1 MDLISVTN
9 YLGLTNHQKK
19 GAVSKNSEHQETEDK
34 KTKYP
39 KRERTTLYKW
49 TAPSRPAKKQMNQ
62 KTTKT
67 LIVIGGVIA
76 LLLVAM
82 QEFFLILV
90 ALSLIFVSY
99 MLQQVPAEE
108 IEYEITNHG
117 VKYADKLYFW
127 DDLSN
132 FFFVSVGNTKVVALD
147 VLNDLPTRI
156 FLTLNKEDKEKIK
169 SLLEKHVEYL
179 EEEPKTFFDKAY
191 DSVANKLDLDS

>member
-1 MDLISVTN
+1 MDLINITN

-19 GAVSKNSEHQETEDK
+19 GFAQENSKNPETENI

-39 KRERTTLYKW
+39 KQERKTLYAWK
-49 TAPSRPAKKQMNQ
+49 ALSRPTKKQMSQ

-67 LIVIGGVIA
+67 LIIIGAVIA

-99 MLQQVPAEE
+99 ILQQIPAEE

-117 VKYADKLYFW
+117 VKYAGKLYFW
-127 DDLSN
+127 EDLSQ
-132 FFFVSVGNTKVVALD
+132 FFFLNAEGMEIVALD
-147 VLNDLPTRI
+147 VLNDLPARI
-156 FLTLNKEDKEKIK
+156 YLTLSGGNREKVK
-169 SLLEKHVEYL
+169 KLLEEHIEFL

-191 DSVANKLDLDS
+191 DSISNRLDLDK